1 MRVLEMADIDDIH
14 EFRMAKLTLGSDD
27 LSYAVQAKVVE
38 RWETLA
44 IPVYEDKSTVR
55 DLPTLKKI
63 MAVVRRKYQDDS
75 PLHASIDGNPM
86 TLVFE
91 SGNETHTFTNARVVE
106 WKVYGELG
114 GEMME
119 EVEIACEDES

>member
-1 MRVLEMADIDDIH
+1 MADINDIH
-14 EFRMAKLTLGSDD
+14 EFRTAKLTLGSDD
-27 LSYAVQAKVVE
+27 LAYVVEAKVAE
-38 RWETLA
+38 TWET
-44 IPVYEDKSTVR
+44 ISFPVYEDKTILR
-55 DLPTLKKI
+55 ELPTLKRI
-63 MAVVRRKYQDDS
+63 SAVVRSKYQDGS
-75 PLHASIDGNPM
+75 PLHALIEGNPL

-119 EVEIACEDES
+119 EVEIVCEEES